1 MCTGLCWV
9 TTVSSHLSSSRTP
22 AGLVPRVSYSAGLMG
37 PGIPTASKWTHT
49 VSMLLH
55 GGPGFESHRVT
66 RTQKQSVEFI
76 REQGDNMGRT
86 WIPSG
91 TAVSMGVGSVVRQVH
106 GNERRPVPSWLGTE
120 SAAPQSTGSV
130 FIEYL
135 LCAESLGHK
144 RTAPGRKSWWRH
156 PGREPIVQAAGA
168 QQSHGRAVRADR
180 RQVRPRAVPGGRWG
194 TRAPSGELG

>member
-91 TAVSMGVGSVVRQVH
+91 TAVSMGAGSVVRQVH
-106 GNERRPVPSWLGTE
+106 GNERRPVPSWLGTKVLLL
-120 SAAPQSTGSV
+120 SQQV
-130 FIEYL
+130 LYL
-135 LCAESLGHK
+135 LSTYCVQRVWAISGQHRAGSPDGGTQVVSL
-144 RTAPGRKSWWRH
+144 SY
-156 PGREPIVQAAGA
+156 
-168 QQSHGRAVRADR
+168 R
-180 RQVRPRAVPGGRWG
+180 RQVHSRAMGG
-194 TRAPSGELG
+194 P